1 MILIIFPQ
9 SIPTILVGIKIQTKG
24 VINMNNQPLLKINN
38 LIATVEEKEILKGIN
53 LEINK
58 GEIHVIMG
66 PNGAGKSTL
75 ANVLMSHPKYS
86 ITEGEI
92 IFEGENI
99 TELATNEKAKKGL
112 FLSFQ
117 YPEEIPGITVENFL
131 RAAKNAVSQEPIKL
145 MAFKKQLKEKMD
157 LLKIDRNYAE
167 RYLNVG
173 FSGGEKKKNEILQ
186 MSILEPK
193 LSILDETDSGLDI
206 DAIKVVSNG
215 VNTLA
220 SNDNATLIITHHRK
234 ILDYLKPDFVHVL
247 IDGKIVT
254 TSDAS
259 LVEEIEAKGYE
270 WLRN

>member
-1 MILIIFPQ
+1 
-9 SIPTILVGIKIQTKG
+9 
-24 VINMNNQPLLKINN
+24 MNNEPLLKINN
-38 LIATVEEKEILKGIN
+38 LVATVEDKEILKGIN

-157 LLKIDRNYAE
+157 LYFVLTP
-167 RYLNVG
+167 
-173 FSGGEKKKNEILQ
+173 IL
-186 MSILEPK
+186 
-193 LSILDETDSGLDI
+193 
-206 DAIKVVSNG
+206 
-215 VNTLA
+215 
-220 SNDNATLIITHHRK
+220 
-234 ILDYLKPDFVHVL
+234 
-247 IDGKIVT
+247 
-254 TSDAS
+254 
-259 LVEEIEAKGYE
+259 
-270 WLRN
+270 